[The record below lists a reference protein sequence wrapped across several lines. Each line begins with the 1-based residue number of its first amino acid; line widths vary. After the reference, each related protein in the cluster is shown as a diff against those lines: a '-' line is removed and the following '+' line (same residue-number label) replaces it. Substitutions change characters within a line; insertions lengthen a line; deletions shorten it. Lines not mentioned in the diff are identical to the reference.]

1 MPDTELRPAD
11 FNFEVVP
18 CESYPDFDDPTRF
31 QKVDFPEQAGLA
43 ANSLLQLI
51 PAQVATDAA
60 SNMYVLR
67 FPKGINGT
75 LMNLH
80 QGGQSTTMVDATGH
94 LAGTASLYKV
104 NPVSVVAFQMFSIA
118 SFATGDM
125 YDHHDAEGFINLFG
139 LSLKVRAMKLAEAE
153 KKK

>member
-80 QGGQSTTMVDATGH
+80 QGG
-94 LAGTASLYKV
+94 
-104 NPVSVVAFQMFSIA
+104 
-118 SFATGDM
+118 
-125 YDHHDAEGFINLFG
+125 
-139 LSLKVRAMKLAEAE
+139 
-153 KKK
+153 